1 MSNVFNYNLKIY
13 YEDTDAGGVV
23 YYANYLKFLE
33 RARSE
38 AIYELGFSNTELK
51 KTFGILIIVKSC
63 NIEYIKP
70 ALLED
75 NLTIISNINKI
86 KITTLIM
93 KQDIKRNKDLI
104 ASANIHL
111 VFVNS
116 EGKPTKIPNN
126 LKKIFSEYIN

>member
-1 MSNVFNYNLKIY
+1 M
-13 YEDTDAGGVV
+13 V

-86 KITTLIM
+86 KITSLIM